1 MTRYLARRLLFSV
14 VVLWVVSIAT
24 FAIIHL
30 APGGPGVLLSPD
42 LSPEEAAQFRRN
54 LGLDDPL
61 PVQYLRWVGALVRGD
76 LGRSLTH
83 GAPVSA
89 MITERLP
96 ATLLLAGAAFGL
108 TLVVGIPAGII
119 SAKRR
124 DSVFDYLS
132 TSVAFLGVAM
142 PPFWL
147 GIMLIL
153 LFSVSLKLLP
163 SSGMYTLGG
172 DTSLVDLLTH
182 LVMPAVVLGMFSM
195 AEVTRYTRSAILTVL
210 HQDYVRTARAKGLG
224 EMAVLVTHALRN
236 ALIPVVTV
244 LGSLIPR
251 FLGGAPVTETVFG
264 WPGMGRLAV
273 DAARLRDYP
282 LVMGITLMIS
292 LVVVLTNLAV
302 DILYKYID
310 PRVEVG

>member
-24 FAIIHL
+24 FTIIHL

-61 PVQYLRWVGALVRGD
+61 PVQYLRWVSALVRGD

-96 ATLLLAGAAFGL
+96 ATLLLAAAAFGL

-119 SAKRR
+119 SAKRQ
-124 DSVFDYLS
+124 DSLIDYVA
-132 TSVAFLGVAM
+132 TSIAFLGVAV

-172 DTSLVDLLTH
+172 DTSLADLLTH